1 MRGGARPLRPPRP
14 LLPPALAEKAT
25 AASAAALSVRRR
37 QRVPVMIVCS
47 ARARV
52 GRTLLAR
59 LLTEYFLANG
69 RPVAAFDANPNDRA
83 LSDYL
88 PFHSITAEV
97 ADTRRQMALFDR
109 LVANDGT
116 AKVVDLAPALADPFF
131 DLVEQLDFI
140 AAARANGIDTI
151 TLFVTELHRRS
162 VELGWMLLRR
172 FAGMHLVPVHN
183 EAFAAADFPRP
194 PTGTEI
200 RLPGLPPLLQGVI
213 NRQNFSFSAYMQ
225 DPENAQ
231 TPLAAWIRRNFL
243 AIRALEIRLHLA
255 ELGRSY
261 DAAAPD

>member
-1 MRGGARPLRPPRP
+1 MHSGARPLRPPRP
-14 LLPPALAEKAT
+14 LIPPALVEKAT
-25 AASAAALSVRRR
+25 AANVAALSARR

-47 ARARV
+47 ARAHV
-52 GRTLLAR
+52 GRTLVAR

-109 LVANDGT
+109 LVANDGV
-116 AKVVDLAPALADPFF
+116 AKVVDLAPALTDPFF
-131 DLVEQLDFI
+131 DLVERLDFI
-140 AAARANGIDTI
+140 AAARANGIDII
-151 TLFVTELHRRS
+151 TLFMTELHSRS

-172 FAGMHLVPVHN
+172 FVGMHLIPVHN
-183 EAFAAADFPRP
+183 EAFAAPDFPRP
-194 PTGTEI
+194 PTGADI
-200 RLPGLPPLLQGVI
+200 RLPELPTLLQGVI
-213 NRQNFSFSAYMQ
+213 NRRNFSFSAYLS
-225 DPENAQ
+225 DPANAQ

-255 ELGRSY
+255 ELNRSF
-261 DAAAPD
+261 DTPAAD